1 MVGFDCYKIILWQSI
16 DIKNKMYYDR
26 SWFASN
32 ITICLRWLSM
42 KVRWMLKSNIGNHQ
56 KYPYRNIQLLKHYI
70 LCTRTGLSLVLQWLK
85 YFSESSYTSIFLTN
99 HNTSNYLVFT
109 LNAFEIFK
117 VYQSIWKIKK
127 DLKRNLVELLY
138 LWVCLFDAKKVSVFY

>member
-1 MVGFDCYKIILWQSI
+1 MSHIGLCTIMVGFDCYKIILWQSI

-70 LCTRTGLSLVLQWLK
+70 LCTRTGLVLQWLN

-99 HNTSNYLVFT
+99 HNTSNYMVFT
-109 LNAFEIFK
+109 LN
-117 VYQSIWKIKK
+117 V
-127 DLKRNLVELLY
+127 LKY
-138 LWVCLFDAKKVSVFY
+138 LRCIRAYERSKRI